1 MRELRAWYRNRLP
14 TRIAALE
21 TALDGLCRQ
30 DVEAID
36 AVRRIAHQL
45 RGSGGT
51 YGFPE
56 ISRTARVV
64 EEAPELQLAES
75 LRTLLQ
81 TLRQA
86 AESGSDDRAAI
97 LVVDDDADLANYMKT
112 VLQGPGRE
120 IHVAHTGADALAMIE
135 KQEISLVVLDLILP
149 DTDGRNLLMK
159 LREKLSTATIPVVV
173 VTVKSAGQARA
184 ECLALGADEYLEKP
198 LTPESLRNAVL
209 GRLRVG
215 SDIVREFR
223 RDPLTGLP
231 NRAAF
236 HEAFDRARYVASV
249 AGEPLSVALLD
260 IDHFELVNNACGRAV
275 GDQVLRCV
283 ASVIA
288 KSLRGTDFVA
298 RWGGEEFAVMFPR
311 SEPDQAV
318 KAINRALE
326 ALREESFQVGDQRT
340 LQITFSA
347 GVAPVQDGQD
357 TEQAMAEAE
366 RYLYLAKQSGLDRV
380 VSPSDKVDAPRRRIL
395 LAEDDEMI
403 TVVVRQLLE
412 REGYDVTTCTNGSA
426 ALRSIYENSYSM
438 VLSDILMPQ
447 LDGFQLLQK
456 VRELPES
463 ERIPVVMLTSMGKD
477 QDVHRGFELG
487 ADDYIVKPFSS
498 AELLSRVRRLL
509 NKQAA

>member
-21 TALDGLCRQ
+21 AALDGVCRQ
-30 DVEAID
+30 EAD
-36 AVRRIAHQL
+36 AVGAVRRVAHQL
-45 RGSGGT
+45 RGSGAT

-56 ISRTARVV
+56 ITETARAV
-64 EEAPELQLAES
+64 EEAGEQDLPDLLRALLAA
-75 LRTLLQ
+75 
-81 TLRQA
+81 LRQA

-97 LVVDDDADLANYMKT
+97 LVVDDDLDLANYMKV
-112 VLQGPGRE
+112 VLEGPGRE
-120 IHVAHTGADALAMIE
+120 IHLAHTGADALALIE
-135 KQEISLVVLDLILP
+135 KKEISLVVLDLILP

-159 LREKLSTATIPVVV
+159 LREKLATATIPIVV
-173 VTVKSAGQARA
+173 VTVKSAAQARA

-198 LTPESLRNAVL
+198 VTPDALRNAVF
-209 GRLRVG
+209 GRLRAG

-236 HEAFDRARYVASV
+236 HEAYDRARYVASV
-249 AGEPLSVALLD
+249 AGEPLTVALLD
-260 IDHFELVNNACGRAV
+260 IDHFELVNEACGRPV

-311 SEPDQAV
+311 AEPDHAVQAL
-318 KAINRALE
+318 NRALE
-326 ALREESFQVGDQRT
+326 ALRNESFQVGDDRT
-340 LQITFSA
+340 LQVTFSA
-347 GVAPVQDGQD
+347 GVAPANGLSV
-357 TEQAMAEAE
+357 EEAIAEAD

-380 VSPSDKVDAPRRRIL
+380 VSPQDKVEPPRRRIL

-403 TVVVRQLLE
+403 TLVIRRLLE
-412 REGYDVTTCTNGSA
+412 REGYDVTTCSNGSA
-426 ALRSIYENSYSM
+426 ALASIYENNYSM
-438 VLSDILMPQ
+438 ILSDILMPQ
-447 LDGFQLLQK
+447 LDGFQLLQR
-456 VRELPES
+456 VREMPET
-463 ERIPVVMLTSMGKD
+463 ERTPVVMLTSMGKD
-477 QDVHRGFELG
+477 TDVHRGFELG

-509 NKQAA
+509 KKAA